1 MSSQSDIDPS
11 ILEAIAD
18 ALKRADLQG
27 TRYGT
32 KFEKR
37 LINKL
42 TGQFDESDLF
52 DLIED
57 MPISESGALE

>member
-1 MSSQSDIDPS
+1 MNSQSDIDPS
-11 ILEAIAD
+11 ILEAISD
-18 ALKRADLQG
+18 ALKKADLKG
-27 TRYGT
+27 TKYAT

-42 TGQFDESDLF
+42 TGQFDEADLF

-57 MPISESGALE
+57 MPIAGSGL

>member
-1 MSSQSDIDPS
+1 MSTHSSIDPS
-11 ILEAIAD
+11 IIEAISD
-18 ALKRADLQG
+18 ALKKADLQG
-27 TRYGT
+27 TKYAT

-42 TGQFDESDLF
+42 TSQFDEADLF

-57 MPISESGALE
+57 MPVSGLDIEE